1 MWWSPRVRASRAG
14 IDARRSPR
22 DCALPWANPARVP
35 VLQAPVARTVSVG
48 PTLAMLALAFI
59 MACAAAAATPSPSD
73 RWHYAYIPG
82 PIALT
87 AAEIRRLF
95 SGLATGPLRDRL
107 PGPARAISEIQ
118 HWTNWRRHHQGIAA
132 KATTSADSPLNSTH
146 NELTLPY

>member
-1 MWWSPRVRASRAG
+1 MGHASPLITRRHDHGRG
-14 IDARRSPR
+14 NLDRSP
-22 DCALPWANPARVP
+22 A
-35 VLQAPVARTVSVG
+35 T
-48 PTLAMLALAFI
+48 
-59 MACAAAAATPSPSD
+59 CAAAAATPSPSHPW
-73 RWHYAYIPG
+73 RHAYIPG

-95 SGLATGPLRDRL
+95 NGLVTGPLRDRL

-118 HWTNWRRHHQGIAA
+118 HWTNWRRHYHGQAA

>member
-1 MWWSPRVRASRAG
+1 
-14 IDARRSPR
+14 
-22 DCALPWANPARVP
+22 
-35 VLQAPVARTVSVG
+35 VARTVSVG

-59 MACAAAAATPSPSD
+59 MARAAAAATPSPSHPW
-73 RWHYAYIPG
+73 RHAYIPR

-95 SGLATGPLRDRL
+95 NGLVTGPLRDRL

-118 HWTNWRRHHQGIAA
+118 HWTNWRRHYHGQAA